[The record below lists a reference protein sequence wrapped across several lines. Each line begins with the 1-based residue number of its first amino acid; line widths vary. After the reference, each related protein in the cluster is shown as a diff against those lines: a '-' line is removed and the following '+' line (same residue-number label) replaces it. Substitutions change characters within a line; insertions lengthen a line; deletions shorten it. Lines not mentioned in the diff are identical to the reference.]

1 MGLTKA
7 YIETSL
13 VYGTVFSQ
21 ALLTFSISYLTE
33 NSPIPEAAVYT
44 HLFANLIL
52 PPQPPNFG
60 GRADSFSGLI
70 PFLSLFNRLWGK
82 QSKVFLKI
90 FRYLF

>member
-52 PPQPPNFG
+52 PPPAPQLWREN
-60 GRADSFSGLI
+60 GLLNWFKV
-70 PFLSLFNRLWGK
+70 PQHWG
-82 QSKVFLKI
+82 I
-90 FRYLF
+90 